1 MRIGPWGLPH
11 NIAKRRLAALPK
23 CDAPL
28 ILGQDVVVE
37 RRQQQVREVIERLT
51 SSGTATAQSDGS
63 EHILFPV
70 AASAAEGENLRDWVL
85 HESAA
90 RTIEI
95 GLGYGISALFVCEGL
110 IAEGHDASVHVVIDP
125 HQATRFANLGL
136 QFLDE
141 AGVADL
147 VEHHPEESQIVLP
160 RLLAAS
166 ETFDLAFVDGN
177 HRFEWF
183 LVDLFF
189 LGRLVRPGGVVFI
202 DDYQLPAIARATSF
216 FLANRGWKLESV
228 SPADDLHQWAVLRTD
243 VEPDTRPFTHFV
255 DF

>member
-1 MRIGPWGLPH
+1 
-11 NIAKRRLAALPK
+11 
-23 CDAPL
+23 
-28 ILGQDVVVE
+28 
-37 RRQQQVREVIERLT
+37 
-51 SSGTATAQSDGS
+51 
-63 EHILFPV
+63 
-70 AASAAEGENLRDWVL
+70 
-85 HESAA
+85 
-90 RTIEI
+90 
-95 GLGYGISALFVCEGL
+95 LGYGISALFVCEGL